1 MKLSF
6 NKRLYVDCSG
16 VEPVVTTYPDLPIV
30 AGNRVECSGVFE
42 ARNNESNKVEFVV
55 SCMDQ
60 SMYFVAFDS
69 ITEINIAVIFIPNR
83 SYIGTNPRTCHC
95 SHSFGQQ

>member
-30 AGNRVECSGVFE
+30 AGNRVECSCVFE

-69 ITEINIAVIFIPNR
+69 STEINIAVIFIPNR